1 MAIETSHPGML
12 LRQLFDRDT
21 FTYTYLLVDPETQ
34 EGAIIDAVKE
44 QFDRDLQLI
53 KELGIEL
60 LYAIETHAHA
70 DHITSAGLLRQ
81 NTGAKIVFGEAAGIQ
96 GIDLI
101 VKDGDKLSLGRHS
114 IEVISTPG
122 HTSGCT
128 SYYIDGM
135 VFTGD
140 TLLIRGCGRT
150 DFQQGDA
157 KTLYDNVTT
166 RLFTLPD
173 ETLVY
178 PAHDYKGR
186 TSSTIGEEKR
196 WNPRLGGNKTAL
208 EFIATMNNL
217 NLDMPKK
224 INEAVPA
231 NVSVGV
237 DYNPRQYV
245 HEDFSMEDLHKVWR
259 NMGDNELIIDNRTP
273 EEYAEGHVPGSVN
286 LPFGEE
292 ADHAETLKK
301 YAKAYIYCRSGRR
314 AQTALTNLSLA
325 GVDNLICVSHTGM
338 PDWVTAGYPVEQ

>member
-1 MAIETSHPGML
+1 MAIEISHPDLL

-21 FTYTYLLVDPETQ
+21 FTYTYLLVDTETQ

-44 QFDRDLQLI
+44 QFERDLQII

-70 DHITSAGLLRQ
+70 DHITSAGMLRQ
-81 NTGAKIVFGEAAGIQ
+81 NTGAKIVFGEAAEIK

-101 VKDGDKLSLGRHS
+101 VKDGDKLPLGRHS
-114 IEVISTPG
+114 IEVLATPG

-135 VFTGD
+135 IFTGD
-140 TLLIRGCGRT
+140 ALLIRGCGRT
-150 DFQQGDA
+150 DFQQGDP
-157 KTLYDNVTT
+157 KTLYDNVTGK
-166 RLFTLPD
+166 LFTLPD

-196 WNPRLGGNKTAL
+196 WNPRLGDGQTAV
-208 EFIATMNNL
+208 EFIQTMNNL

-231 NVSVGV
+231 NVGVGV

-245 HEDFSMEDLHKVWR
+245 HEDFSMDDLHTAWR
-259 NMGDNELIIDNRTP
+259 HLDDNELIIDNRTP

-292 ADHAETLKK
+292 ADHADTLKK
-301 YAKAYIYCRSGRR
+301 YTKAYIYCRSGRR

-325 GVDNLICVSHTGM
+325 GVDNLVCVSHTGM
-338 PDWVTAGYPVEQ
+338 PNWIAAGYKVEQ